1 MAQKQRYSTSSKSAE
16 AYQFP
21 LLVHVTHARLIGQPI
36 STLHLDVVID
46 GKTVELEAGATAL
59 LHTGEYQARIV
70 TEDEKKSGWFSKMY
84 ELLFTDG
91 TKVMFSEVA
100 ESE

>member
-1 MAQKQRYSTSSKSAE
+1 
-16 AYQFP
+16 
-21 LLVHVTHARLIGQPI
+21 
-36 STLHLDVVID
+36 
-46 GKTVELEAGATAL
+46 L